1 MKTHQLVINLIF
13 FTILTS
19 ACGPSPEA
27 LNTQTASVK
36 TAIAASWTNTPTL
49 TATQTATA
57 TSTFTP
63 TATHTKTSTPTLT
76 STPTITPTPLPPLCG
91 LNLTMT
97 DPVDEE
103 LPGYIDILEAS
114 SKLEE
119 QILEITFRLREFP
132 SLMTI
137 NQGGYGNIEYAW
149 RGAVDIDRNPE
160 TGLESL
166 DGADIMLQVFYFVQG
181 YVPKTGSIEE
191 LLEGSIWEATSKKN
205 IRSSDQAK
213 LIVDK
218 DKGLITIRGTIA
230 GIKPDAVIH
239 FDTFAYNP
247 DGEPYTDQVIC
258 RRE

>member
-1 MKTHQLVINLIF
+1 MAGRHLSFFLLFLAILI
-13 FTILTS
+13 S
-19 ACGPSPEA
+19 GCGPSPEA
-27 LNTQTASVK
+27 MSTQTANVQ
-36 TAIAASWTNTPTL
+36 TAIAASWTNTPTF

-57 TSTFTP
+57 TNTFTP
-63 TATHTKTSTPTLT
+63 TATHTKTSTTT
-76 STPTITPTPLPPLCG
+76 STTTPTSTPTPLPPLCG

-103 LPGYIDILEAS
+103 LPGYVDIIEAS

-149 RGAVDIDRNPE
+149 RGAVDMDRNPE

-239 FDTFAYNP
+239 FDTFAFNP
-247 DGEPYTDQVIC
+247 DGEPYMDQVIC